1 MSTVMEAFMKQLP
14 DPRLSNAPAISG
26 RFIVQ
31 GEQVELIAQR
41 IKGDSGFTWKIF
53 RKPKHQG

>member
-1 MSTVMEAFMKQLP
+1 MEAFMKQLP